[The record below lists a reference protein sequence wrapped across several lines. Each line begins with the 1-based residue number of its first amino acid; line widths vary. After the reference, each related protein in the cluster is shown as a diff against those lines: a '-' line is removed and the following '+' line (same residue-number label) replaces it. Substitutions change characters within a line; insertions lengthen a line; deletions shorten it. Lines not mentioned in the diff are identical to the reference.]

1 MIADEKRKL
10 LTHKA
15 DVLKA
20 IAHPA
25 RLCIISC
32 LMRSEECNV
41 SALQKELNL
50 PQSTI
55 SQHMAKLKSQ
65 GVIEGERHGVEVVYH
80 IVDESIYELLKHY
93 LQDVFN
99 LKESEE
105 PMC

>member
-80 IVDESIYELLKHY
+80 IVDESIHELLKHY